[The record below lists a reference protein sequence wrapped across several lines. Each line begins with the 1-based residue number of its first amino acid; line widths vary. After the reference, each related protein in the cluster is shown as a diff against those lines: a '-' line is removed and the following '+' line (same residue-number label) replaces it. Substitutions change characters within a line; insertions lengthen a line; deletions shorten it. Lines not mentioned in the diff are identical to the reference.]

1 MDDDELARLSV
12 NELGK
17 VPIIMYHDVQDYE
30 AEWVRSRSN
39 FRNDLE
45 RFYDLGYSLVLLSD
59 YLDGNIN
66 VPAGRA
72 PCLDLR

>member
-1 MDDDELARLSV
+1 MNSLASG

-39 FRNDLE
+39 FRKDLE
-45 RFYDLGYSLVLLSD
+45 RFHDGYS
-59 YLDGNIN
+59 
-66 VPAGRA
+66 PAPKRL
-72 PCLDLR
+72 P